1 MACSIYFL
9 LSDHIISISPLVL
22 SESSLRHRLA
32 GLSIL
37 AMVVVIVL
45 KGLISPV
52 EFIDDDLSQ
61 ALLVIAGSLGWFAA
75 LLLLA
80 DTRATLQIQVGLISL
95 IGICLAGYAFNQGAS
110 IDIGKAVGGN
120 SGLLTMIAAVG
131 FLRLVALPDANKN
144 EPLPVGRKAYLQTLL
159 GINITS
165 SVINISSPILISDRI
180 HQHRPL
186 TRFSAQSIVRVFCGV
201 SSWSP
206 FFGAMAVVLTYVEGA
221 QVLSILKVGLPF
233 TVAGFIV
240 VYVEAQLRY
249 SKQLD
254 EFVGYPFHL
263 NALKIPAVL
272 MVSVVLLSRWLPEVP
287 VLVVISIC
295 ALVVTAVT
303 LILRRG
309 LVACWQ
315 SLHGYVYDGLPK
327 IANELLLFQAAG
339 LLAAGMVAVMQL
351 GIVDNPFSAFDSTTA
366 AQILGVILL
375 AGAVGVHPVILISS
389 LSPLIMGLNPNPSFL
404 AATYLLA
411 WNLGTCAN
419 PLSGTQLVFQGRYG
433 IPGWQGAISNWPYA
447 VLMYLVAVVWLWI
460 SEGLFF

>member
-1 MACSIYFL
+1 MI
-9 LSDHIISISPLVL
+9 
-22 SESSLRHRLA
+22 
-32 GLSIL
+32 
-37 AMVVVIVL
+37 VVIIL
-45 KGLISPV
+45 KGLASQIG
-52 EFIDDDLSQ
+52 FIDNDLSGTM
-61 ALLVIAGSLGWFAA
+61 LVIAGGLGWFAA

-80 DTRATLQIQVGLISL
+80 DTRAMLQIQVGLISL
-95 IGICLAGYAFNQGAS
+95 IGLCLASYAFSQGAS

-131 FLRLVALPDANKN
+131 FLRLVALPDTDKN
-144 EPLPVGRKAYLQTLL
+144 ETLPIGHKAYLQTLL

-165 SVINISSPILISDRI
+165 SVINISSPILIADRI

-221 QVLSILKVGLPF
+221 QVLSILKIGLPF
-233 TVAGFIV
+233 TIVGFIV
-240 VYVEAQLRY
+240 VYVEARLRY

-254 EFVGYPFHL
+254 EFVGYPIRL
-263 NALKIPAVL
+263 STLKIPVIL
-272 MVSVVLLSRWLPEVP
+272 MVSVVVFSYGLPETP
-287 VLVVISIC
+287 MLVVISIC
-295 ALVVTAVT
+295 ALMVTAVT
-303 LILRRG
+303 LFLRHG
-309 LVACWQ
+309 LTAGCS
-315 SLHGYVYDGLPK
+315 SLHDYVYDGLPK

-351 GIVDNPFSAFDSTTA
+351 GIVDNPFTVFNSTTA
-366 AQILGVILL
+366 AQVLGITML
-375 AGAVGVHPVILISS
+375 AAAVGVHPVILISS

-411 WNLGTCAN
+411 WNLGTCAS
-419 PLSGTQLVFQGRYG
+419 PLSGIQLIFQGRYG
-433 IPGWQGAISNWPYA
+433 VPGWQAAISNWPYA
-447 VLMYLVAVVWLWI
+447 ILMYLIATVWLWI